1 VDWLRLFTSF
11 SGRIGRIYF
20 LIGIAVVLLLSPF
33 ALAVLFAKTGIMTM
47 LGKLGIAGMVWWLVL
62 LWPVTALAVK
72 RFRDRQR
79 PSLLALVFT
88 VPAIFVVVA
97 TYSSWHDM
105 TMAYVGLINVA
116 LVAIGCWF
124 LIELGAYP
132 GRLPGVSQFA
142 AVGKGKAPGKVAA
155 KKKARRA

>member
-1 VDWLRLFTSF
+1 VDGLRLFTSF
-11 SGRIGRIYF
+11 SGRIGRISF
-20 LIGIAVVLLLSPF
+20 IIGVAVVLLLSPF

-62 LWPVTALAVK
+62 LWPATALAMK

-79 PSLLALVFT
+79 PSILAFIFT
-88 VPAIFVVVA
+88 VPALIVVVA

-116 LVAIGCWF
+116 LIAIAFWF

-142 AVGKGKAPGKVAA
+142 AAGKPRGTGKGAA
-155 KKKARRA
+155 QKKRRS